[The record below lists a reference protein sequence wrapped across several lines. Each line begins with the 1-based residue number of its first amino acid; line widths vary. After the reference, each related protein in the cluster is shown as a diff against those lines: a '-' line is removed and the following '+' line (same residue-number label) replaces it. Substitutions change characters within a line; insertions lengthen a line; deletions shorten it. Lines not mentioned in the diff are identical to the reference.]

1 MGLWKQTLGWG
12 AVGVMVGAIMA
23 TQATGQ
29 EAISPT
35 ASDLQK
41 KLGVV
46 ERKLELI
53 QEEAEEKAKA
63 AANRFD
69 VTVYGR
75 VKFDAAYDT
84 GRTSTGDWAAWVL
97 PQPLGRDDE
106 LNVTARDS
114 RFGIRLRAPQ
124 YKGLVTT
131 GLVELD
137 FLSATGTTSNSPN
150 PRLRLA
156 YLDVANP
163 QGWALRAG
171 QEWDMFGIYHP
182 NSLDPV
188 LLANAGNPRGFRPQ
202 VRVSKTVKVSDA
214 TRWVPAVAL
223 TRNIGQDLDGGGQDD
238 GADTGLPAVQAGLAF
253 HTKGAAGR
261 PLTLAV
267 SGLYGKETLDAVT
280 EGTVTEKDAT
290 DYDSWLV
297 HFAAVVPLTSK
308 LAFQGVLWTGAN
320 LDAYAGGI
328 GQGVNHAAGKEIRA
342 QGGYV
347 QLTANATEKLT
358 LGAGCGVDDP
368 KDSDLAVDART
379 LNSRLYGNA
388 VYTLT
393 PAVSVGVEVSH
404 LETKY
409 KEQDSADAQRV
420 VFSSTLRF

>member
-1 MGLWKQTLGWG
+1 MGWG
-12 AVGVMVGAIMA
+12 AVGVMVGAILV

-29 EAISPT
+29 EATSP
-35 ASDLQK
+35 AAPDLQEK
-41 KLGVV
+41 VGLV

-53 QEEAEEKAKA
+53 QEEEVAKAKA
-63 AANRFD
+63 AANKFD

-84 GRTSTGDWAAWVL
+84 ARTSTGDWAAWVL

-106 LNVTARDS
+106 LNLTARDS

-156 YLDVANP
+156 YVDVANP

-171 QEWDMFGIYHP
+171 QDWDLFGIYHP
-182 NSLDPV
+182 NSLDAG
-188 LLANAGNPRGFRPQ
+188 LLGNTGNPRGFRPQ
-202 VRVSKTVKVSDA
+202 ARVSKTIKVSDA

-238 GADTGLPAVQAGLAF
+238 GSDTGFPAVQAGLAF
-253 HTKGAAGR
+253 HTLGAAGR

-267 SGLYGKETLDAVT
+267 SGLYGKETLDAPT
-280 EGTVTEKDAT
+280 ERDAT
-290 DYDSWLV
+290 DYDSWLA

-308 LAFQGVLWTGAN
+308 LAFQGVVWTGAN

-328 GQGVNHAAGKEIRA
+328 GQGVNHAAGKEINAR
-342 QGGYV
+342 GGYV
-347 QLTANATEKLT
+347 QLTANATERLA
-358 LGAGCGVDDP
+358 LGAGYGVDDP
-368 KDSDLAVDART
+368 KDNDLAVGART

-388 VYTLT
+388 VYALT

-404 LETKY
+404 IETEY
-409 KEQDSADAQRV
+409 EEQDSADAQRV